1 MLLQKVRNWLQNHAK
16 KTKTTRV
23 PMHIN
28 QSFTPK
34 RVHALKNEAKIRD
47 AVKKVQ
53 ENSPDDNRVH
63 IVEWNN
69 AARHMWEQ
77 LSDEEKGIYAA
88 LAEKWNEDGPEE
100 AIKPM

>member
-1 MLLQKVRNWLQNHAK
+1 
-16 KTKTTRV
+16 
-23 PMHIN
+23 MHIN